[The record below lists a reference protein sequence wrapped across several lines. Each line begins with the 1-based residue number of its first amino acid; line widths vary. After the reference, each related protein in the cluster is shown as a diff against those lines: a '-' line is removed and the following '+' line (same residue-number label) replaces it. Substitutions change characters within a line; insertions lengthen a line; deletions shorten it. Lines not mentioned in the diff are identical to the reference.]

1 LAMAEILKA
10 QAALEKV
17 KYAPVKRPENI
28 ED

>member
-1 LAMAEILKA
+1 MAEILKA

-17 KYAPVKRPENI
+17 QYAPVKRPENI

>member
-1 LAMAEILKA
+1 MAEILKA